1 MPVQPIRVEY
11 TSSGSAITFG
21 STFDVFSTGARNV
34 NWDSDDSTLGKVAG
48 VLGLEA
54 SLNLDYNFDLDA
66 FWEVSIGENEL
77 DLWYDIFLAYDE
89 NATVADG
96 ESYVLDTGSWFVQDM
111 ALSDVGTTN
120 KGSIEAGLEYDVLLD
135 LNEAEVSA
143 LGGTASFAPDDPL
156 INIVDARSLLIGG
169 SIEDGQVDFYGA
181 IGDRFLSGRE
191 YETEGEYDITAV
203 PGASIT
209 WDFDNDLTVE
219 NTISGTEDILATG
232 RDLTWQNFSF
242 TQESKDNDNFIGLN
256 FDLDA
261 ILQTLGLL
269 PPNPLSPNPLTSVFD
284 YSYDGKFLWR
294 EVGLAVELLDIDL
307 NLGLELERIVSF
319 DQTSGDVQI
328 LSDGKV
334 VGSGT
339 LGSQV
344 AFAPDVS
351 LGESQDY
358 EIVASVSGTY
368 TQSYG
373 ISINLTPIIQVLRAE
388 IGLGRTI
395 LDYNDTNELVSTVPD
410 PLFEYDGVDLVEL
423 LKELEIIES
432 NDLFSSG
439 FIEVYSVENEIML
452 TSDGSDDFSITA
464 IDGSRS
470 LEEPP
475 EISEVANAGNA
486 SAGFELVG
494 IDVNSPDYNPEE
506 RSGAQTYFVDG
517 IFQSKQIYSENGTAW
532 VQAGGNYPRLAFLYF
547 RGDDGFDFIQS
558 LGDIEL
564 VNDALLSLVQ
574 DGSYNITGY
583 GSSSYR
589 TISFQHYTNAYNPG
603 SDAPV
608 ENININGSDLGDTIF
623 YYGGSQYFG
632 GGGLDGFAANW
643 RDQSEGVSW
652 SLVTNDTTTLANGV
666 TVGEFELV
674 HLLLG
679 SGNDAVTGGD
689 SFDYLDGGAG
699 DDILAGGRGSD
710 VLIGGEGNDVI
721 EGGSGRDTIDG
732 GAGDDVILDTNGG
745 SASGGAGNDRF
756 YIQEVAGDTTIDGGS
771 GTDTAWIVGDG
782 GFGENGVRLAA
793 GDHLLYSAS
802 NTDVTDYLLDLASG
816 AEDYTLVGRLF
827 NGLTIDV
834 TLANLEAINVDGAD
848 DRDLIV
854 YSNGTQ
860 YFGGSES
867 GDRFAA
873 NWRDQS
879 TAINWS
885 LATTNATT
893 LANGVTVGGFERAHL
908 LLGSGNDAVT
918 GGSDNDYLDGG
929 AGNDT
934 LAGGGGNDVLIGGVG
949 NDVIEGGSGTD
960 TIEGDAGNDVIL
972 DTDGGAAYGGGGDDR
987 FYIHDTNNNATI
999 DGGSGTDTAWIV
1011 GDGSYSEN
1019 GVRLAAGGYLR
1030 YSANN
1035 TLVTDYLV
1043 DLASGAEDYTLVGRY
1058 FNGRTVDTRLIDL
1071 EEINIDGGGSRDL
1084 VVHYNGTQY
1093 FDSGSGTGD
1102 RFAANWRDQSTAIN
1116 WSLATTNATTLAN
1129 GVTVG
1134 GFERAHLLLGS
1145 GNDAV
1150 TGGSDNDYLDGGA
1163 SNDTLAGGGGNDV
1176 LIGGAGND
1184 VIEGGAGAD
1193 SAIFSGAFGVDLVY
1207 NSSGTLTAEF
1217 EDTAFSALSFSQSEG
1232 HLLIQVDGTEN
1243 RAILINYFASPDS
1256 WVVSLNGSTQTIIPA
1271 PIAEGSL
1278 PFEVA
1283 PLLGTISNDQITLT
1297 ATDTAVQAGNGNDV
1311 VVSGSVSHKI
1321 DGGNGQDLI
1330 DYSASA
1336 QGVKVNLETGSGSA
1350 GDATGDTYVSI
1361 ENVIASSNADSIIGS
1376 DADNF
1381 VSGESGNDF
1390 ISGADGSDVL
1400 FGAEGNDY
1408 IYGGEFEL
1416 RYALSEANQV
1426 FRLYQATFNRAPDET
1441 GHKRWTSDLFTGEA
1455 TLADVREG
1463 FVGSQEFR
1471 NKYAAV
1477 DDATFVKQMYINVLD
1492 RDFDQ
1497 GEVTQTEIDNWTNR
1511 ITDSF
1516 TRADVVNGFSES
1528 QQLINNT
1535 NQTANKLA
1543 VNGNPAS
1550 WSDDVYR
1557 LYQATLD
1564 RAPDNGGFANWSERL
1579 SEGRALIEVIS
1590 GFTNSQEFANTYGT
1604 LSDPEDF
1611 VKLLYNNVLGRDFDA
1626 GEVAQEEVTGWT
1638 SQLSDNF
1645 TRAHIV
1651 QGFSQSQ
1658 EFRNNT
1664 AQDLKDWIRSQ
1675 GVEDIIDGGS
1685 GDNVLSGGAMADTF
1699 LFDQED
1705 EGTHTVLDLEAWDY
1719 VDLNGFGYASVADAR
1734 AHMTQSGSA
1743 IQFADQGT
1751 VITFERATL
1760 VELGD
1765 DVFLV

>member
-1 MPVQPIRVEY
+1 MAAGDHLLY
-11 TSSGSAITFG
+11 SASNT
-21 STFDVFSTGARNV
+21 DVT
-34 NWDSDDSTLGKVAG
+34 
-48 VLGLEA
+48 
-54 SLNLDYNFDLDA
+54 DY
-66 FWEVSIGENEL
+66 
-77 DLWYDIFLAYDE
+77 
-89 NATVADG
+89 
-96 ESYVLDTGSWFVQDM
+96 
-111 ALSDVGTTN
+111 
-120 KGSIEAGLEYDVLLD
+120 LLD
-135 LNEAEVSA
+135 LASGAEDYTLVGRLFNGLTIDVTLANLEAINVDGA
-143 LGGTASFAPDDPL
+143 DD
-156 INIVDARSLLIGG
+156 
-169 SIEDGQVDFYGA
+169 
-181 IGDRFLSGRE
+181 
-191 YETEGEYDITAV
+191 
-203 PGASIT
+203 
-209 WDFDNDLTVE
+209 
-219 NTISGTEDILATG
+219 
-232 RDLTWQNFSF
+232 RDL
-242 TQESKDNDNFIGLN
+242 I
-256 FDLDA
+256 
-261 ILQTLGLL
+261 
-269 PPNPLSPNPLTSVFD
+269 
-284 YSYDGKFLWR
+284 
-294 EVGLAVELLDIDL
+294 
-307 NLGLELERIVSF
+307 
-319 DQTSGDVQI
+319 
-328 LSDGKV
+328 
-334 VGSGT
+334 
-339 LGSQV
+339 
-344 AFAPDVS
+344 
-351 LGESQDY
+351 
-358 EIVASVSGTY
+358 
-368 TQSYG
+368 
-373 ISINLTPIIQVLRAE
+373 
-388 IGLGRTI
+388 
-395 LDYNDTNELVSTVPD
+395 
-410 PLFEYDGVDLVEL
+410 
-423 LKELEIIES
+423 
-432 NDLFSSG
+432 
-439 FIEVYSVENEIML
+439 VYS
-452 TSDGSDDFSITA
+452 
-464 IDGSRS
+464 
-470 LEEPP
+470 
-475 EISEVANAGNA
+475 
-486 SAGFELVG
+486 
-494 IDVNSPDYNPEE
+494 
-506 RSGAQTYFVDG
+506 
-517 IFQSKQIYSENGTAW
+517 NGT
-532 VQAGGNYPRLAFLYF
+532 
-547 RGDDGFDFIQS
+547 
-558 LGDIEL
+558 
-564 VNDALLSLVQ
+564 
-574 DGSYNITGY
+574 
-583 GSSSYR
+583 
-589 TISFQHYTNAYNPG
+589 
-603 SDAPV
+603 
-608 ENININGSDLGDTIF
+608 
-623 YYGGSQYFG
+623 QYFG
-632 GGGLDGFAANW
+632 GSESGDRFAANW
-643 RDQSEGVSW
+643 RDQSTAINW
-652 SLVTNDTTTLANGV
+652 SLATTNATTLANGV
-666 TVGEFELV
+666 TVGGFERA

-679 SGNDAVTGGD
+679 SGNDAVTGGSD
-689 SFDYLDGGAG
+689 NDYLDGGAG
-699 DDILAGGRGSD
+699 NDTLAGGGGND
-710 VLIGGEGNDVI
+710 VLIGGVGNDVI
-721 EGGSGRDTIDG
+721 EGGSGTDTIEGD
-732 GAGDDVILDTNGG
+732 AGNDVILDTD
-745 SASGGAGNDRF
+745 GGAAYGGGGDDRF
-756 YIQEVAGDTTIDGGS
+756 YIHDTNNNATIDGGS